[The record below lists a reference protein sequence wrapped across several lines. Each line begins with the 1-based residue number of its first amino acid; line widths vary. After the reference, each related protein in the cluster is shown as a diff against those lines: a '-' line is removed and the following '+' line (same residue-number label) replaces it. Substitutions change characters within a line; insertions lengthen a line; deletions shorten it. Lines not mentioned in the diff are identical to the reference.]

1 MSDNNPTF
9 QDLYKAL
16 KADGAVQG
24 DWNSFRKYVGA
35 PGKQGYLNRKKLYD
49 ALKADGAVSSP
60 TYEDFHRK
68 LYSAGKA
75 QLQRNNAAQQPSQ
88 TTAQKAMA
96 LQQQSKQQKQ
106 VVNPN
111 NVDYLSRPKATPYV
125 TPKKKEPKGKVS
137 AFVQGLYDQEDMQ
150 REQETH
156 QPITYT
162 SKGAFKQMAGNRK
175 NAQQQAMNAAVTQA
189 TGEEAARRNQPI
201 VKTETPADDY
211 VVKTEGQLEDEVA
224 KSAEGFV
231 NNNMANYISDAVKK
245 EQDASL
251 ERAVAAADR
260 VPAAAG
266 LAGGMSLM
274 SKGRSF
280 NEQLDTDAMA
290 KRLVKSVSDNVQT
303 LFSNPEYAK
312 KIEDE
317 AARLGI
323 STDAYIQSIV
333 PSLQEKLASQLT
345 QSEYM
350 KSLPTNTAEYFL
362 ETALDANSLG
372 KHIRMAVQTKGQ
384 RIAHEQAMAQTRE
397 GKNPNYKPGIVTDV
411 AANVLGMSTDP
422 IFRGAAGMGG
432 KASKAAFGNVA
443 SKIANSGNIF
453 QKAGYIAGS
462 GVVSG
467 GVTGMFFGAHNAV
480 LENYSTGDDTS
491 LGNTLRLA
499 TTGALSEG
507 ASWSLMGLMGAPLN
521 VAGRKIGL
529 TGAERT
535 ASQYLKAGTAK
546 VSLAAGS
553 TIMEALGMNVGGYAA
568 ARIEGQKDADGNP
581 VKLELVNGTLETLPT
596 VIGFRLA
603 HAKDLFSSRKGKD
616 GKKLPWYQ
624 SAGLNLHDALLS
636 DETKSASLKFTDD
649 EKQQL
654 FGSGAKLGLTAK
666 GKDIFK
672 FGKETKKFNPEDVE
686 MAEDGSDLLNY
697 YQQMMLDPNVS
708 WDAKNKF
715 SAAVMGVFSNS
726 RPMRDYV
733 TFTVERVGEGEQDL
747 KKYVNEYA
755 KDGTLISKTSYD
767 SNEARGVI
775 LYRQNAMYEH
785 NRLYNAWGVAIGKD
799 SEDRE
804 MQRQFLLEKGYD
816 VNNNPENTSR
826 NMELIAGMNDKES
839 DLYKEFMGYVREN
852 GTVGKVTK
860 TLAEQFGT
868 KEDTIEKAIFKDP
881 MKRTELENN
890 IAIAYRRALEAE
902 AFPSNKPHEEQS
914 HLQGKDVAEDNNLGT
929 EQPNSQ
935 AVIDEL
941 NNLKEA
947 EDNLTKA
954 MESNDTFKQIFEDG
968 KKQGMR
974 NADIYAALLQNGV
987 TADEAAPLAEYMNA
1001 NARVQGM
1008 QQATQQK
1015 IEQNVSAFVDDW
1027 AFKGTY
1033 NGEKIDGKNVI
1044 RVQDEYGR
1052 VLIVANGDMAFDET
1066 NGKAK
1071 EGVGDLLICYDE
1083 NNKQTV
1089 YAKVEDVTLFSNED
1103 AEAYKAKEIERL
1115 QNINSVPYNEAARA
1129 QAEADA
1135 AKAQQEGGGEGKP
1148 DSSEQKSVKTIS
1160 DEQEF
1165 ANETNSPDK
1174 ISEEKDE
1181 WGKPL
1186 VKASDGSTN
1195 YGEISDGYGLKAAP
1209 IRLSLG
1215 ENKKNPVTGK
1225 DEGYGLLHIIA
1236 RHGDQIRKA
1245 GYKSVEEFVEAVSK
1259 GYTEIRE
1266 GVQVGTTQT
1275 YLIVKK
1281 DGHAN
1286 TLYIELSRDGKY
1298 WNVNSAGI
1306 FKEKYVDRKKEIKP
1320 EPTVGSSTSTDTTG
1334 VNHGQSEGAA
1344 VTSGNSPMTSAGKG
1358 TNNSSNDN
1366 TSETTLTFKNGEKVP
1381 MKQDS
1386 KGRPAPDYDKMT
1398 PAQSAEVLHSQFK
1411 DSAEKVADARI
1422 KKAKEAVK
1430 KAEKIKVDYDA
1441 EDDADILE
1449 QEAAKAEAIKA
1460 AQENLEKAEAI
1471 KKALTALQ
1479 VDGDNVGVGTVY
1491 NTNKYDVERKQGYR
1505 IGEGNVR
1512 YDRQKPEDV
1521 GGTRGKEISVAFSPT
1536 VEVKGHAKLVEL
1548 NTVQASH
1555 SSGKLNPYHFGH
1567 DWQPKNRNSQA
1578 SKIGADKMA
1587 ETMNPEKITGNSNA
1601 FIESAPSVNERHE
1614 CIQGNN
1620 RIEALKIM
1628 YSSYPEQAAK
1638 YKQYLIDH
1646 AAKFDFDP
1654 QEIAKMKKPVIVS
1667 ELPVDDAT
1675 AKQLGQMTVD
1685 GFETGGSGLPDVNA
1699 TINKLVQ
1706 SGKVQNF
1713 INKLFDYSGD
1723 EDLSFSELVS
1733 RNADKALRILS
1744 ENGIINNTGLENLMK
1759 DPTERRTWIEKVLK
1773 TSLFDGEKDTEMAFD
1788 SLPSKAQKAIL
1799 STFMRDAKSPET
1811 ARVKQNLKNSFMAYN
1826 ELNSSNESFKNAKN
1840 INEARAVINGELT
1853 NGNQSMFE
1861 EEPVR
1866 ERYSTFELELAVLY
1880 KGLKDQKTLTGL
1892 FNDYFDAVQGDKVSG
1907 REFKLEETP
1916 REPISKE
1923 EALKEVFESYDT
1935 KPAESQQQVDE
1946 AVKSIATEI
1955 TKGTG
1960 VEVVTDDKVGQS
1972 ALEDAEATDS
1982 NIKFHKETDQEVLD
1996 ALNNGET
2003 IKVYRAMQV
2012 IDGKLYPPM
2021 AASVGG
2027 KLVEANEL
2035 GVWIRAD
2042 ENPDLAIPD
2051 INPKTGMQKVD
2062 KKTGELKWKF
2072 KLDKGGKDATGKKAT
2087 DVNAAYNPYWHMS
2100 RSPLNDQFKSAWIR
2114 PNIVVVEC
2122 EVPVSELSS
2131 GYKAERAKDAV
2142 GEVDW
2147 KSGSVSGEVFKQTG
2161 RARKVIL
2168 SRWCKPVRVLDD
2180 AEVAQRAK
2188 EFVGE
2193 AKVEI
2198 PENVLTPKQRIA
2210 FEKAGFK
2217 IGAPEKGVKKSEQI
2231 LEALERGL
2239 QIDNSVREQRGSRWA
2254 GGEVLG
2260 MDKLPKKNRMNPN
2273 ELASEISQYHSDY
2286 ITRMLEDVPEDGT
2299 GTFFSA
2305 HNGTWYLYTV
2315 SKGDRSINLL
2325 KAFTAS
2331 RENFDYFKEAI
2342 KDYGFNTETE
2352 NIYSNLQETGR
2363 TNQSDSD
2370 LLDAFLRGGAGRDN
2384 RVHSG
2389 ETKGEANNG
2398 NLGVDGRVGEDSS
2411 SPRYFRSANGE
2422 VYGFTVD
2429 GKIYLD
2435 TKKMKPETPLH
2446 EYTHLWTEALKRGN
2460 PKEWENVKKIFDEVE
2475 GLKEEVQ
2482 KLYPEL
2488 KGEDLYEEMITTYS
2502 GREGAKKLEAVA
2514 RELAVKDGKT
2524 VTESTKAQGFL
2535 DKVKTALQKYWKGV
2549 ADMLHIHFTT
2559 AEEVADKVLA
2569 DWAKGVNPK
2578 DVRREEIPGGN
2589 EMVEKVSSLARDW
2602 KSALESGDKAK
2613 AEAIEKKIEKAIP
2626 TLTDD
2631 ALFYIAD
2638 NIPYSIKDF
2647 KKNKDKV
2654 GIEIIEKTV
2663 SMAKAELEKR
2673 KAENG
2678 DLFPLQD
2685 RAHSLLNE
2693 IRAGKIKKDRAWGI
2707 LLESERIIDDINGTP
2722 YYQNNRQVTKEHP
2735 VDVILDEARTLLDK
2749 AARGYQ
2755 YTEEDK
2761 FERKLNDSFSDPM
2774 EALTNAAEA
2783 HREEKL
2789 DAARKAF
2796 AEAKQSGDESET
2808 KRTRDELKRQLDEK
2822 YKAQHMGLAQRHK
2835 EIAKE
2840 IGKEEAEKIDK
2851 PWTEMDGEERMFTAE
2866 KNPLTEDEIRNN
2878 TSEENKNFIEDAVD
2892 YINGKHGFAQKI
2904 AYLKIYEDVRNRQEN
2919 AADNS
2924 GAKDGTQL
2932 AASDNEGGEGMELG
2946 TGRDSRGTAGQ
2957 LDNGTGGESAP
2968 GERGSGESGKD
2979 DPTLSA
2985 GEQGDKQGEG
2995 NTPGLGT
3002 VSAGNTDTKG
3012 SGAAGTNGTKPKRG
3026 GRASGAGPAK
3036 PDAKR
3041 KPAAKQGTTW
3051 KGRSGEE
3058 IKKNVADKKAAAL
3071 AAIAE
3076 LKKRR
3081 GGTLGMNAILT
3092 PEQME
3097 YVPTV
3102 MNAIKDYGMAVID
3115 QGIYKIK
3122 DWFNHIRETFGES
3135 LKDCGFSDNDIDE
3148 FIVEMWNSKMEMDGE
3163 THTIG
3168 EWCGIYGNAQ
3178 LRDKLRT
3185 PLKEKRQ
3192 KQMDAESIE
3201 VKVGDRQNIEETLPY
3216 LLPQQQDDVLKA
3228 ETQFFGKEHADRD
3241 HAYGKGYMFTNG
3253 TGTGKT
3259 YTGLG
3264 IAKRLAKQGKGRIL
3278 FITPSQ
3284 PKVKDWIKDGRNLG
3298 LDIRDLESIAKEKG
3312 TTATTESGEGM
3323 VITTYANMRQ
3333 NKKLLET
3340 EWDAVIYDESHR
3352 IMENKK
3358 GAETTGSLQHYMLTN
3373 RNENYAFLRLR
3384 TINEHYQKM
3393 QAAADKFNTQRQKEI
3408 ERIENEY
3415 KQTHPGASD
3424 RDLAFGI
3431 RGKLPRSLQEFAPSD
3446 GSTFPELGKLHQEY
3460 LQAFKHYNEVEPK
3473 LKEQAKNTWKNT
3485 KTIFLSATP
3494 FNTRE
3499 NLDYAEGYIFKYPKD
3514 NPNERISPRS
3524 RFYMDHFGA
3533 AYRFRYNRLEE
3544 KKDNPDAIAKQEI
3557 AFSDYL
3563 QNELG
3568 TMSGRIIDSAYD
3580 YSRDFPTVAP
3590 DHAAEFNNA
3599 TQEAMRGRYLGDAYH
3614 KTIGNYNYGSALFE
3628 TMKVANIIQRMKDHI
3643 AAGRKI
3649 VVFHRRVETKE
3660 PLQPP
3665 FAYMLSYANEM
3676 IKNMNPGKE
3685 RDEAIAEVSEF
3696 RRKYAGLLEWEKTL
3710 DYSMPREQI
3719 AKAFG
3724 EDNVLFFSGK
3734 ESSKVKSKAVDT
3746 FNDDNSGKNIIVIQE
3761 ASGKEGISLHDTTGN
3776 HQRVCIT
3783 LALPQSPI
3791 TALQIEGRIYR
3802 IGNMSNAI
3810 FEYPILGLNSEM
3822 MLFGEKFNA
3831 QVSTTENLAL
3841 GSQARSLR
3849 ESFANGVL
3857 EHSGIVPIDQQGVGG
3872 KEFDAP
3878 KDRGNSDP
3886 FDDAVLDYYSNQ
3898 KLNRNNREGI
3908 DYFPTPEP
3916 LGYKMVEWAN
3926 MLDGDTALEP
3936 SAGHGAIARYVPR
3949 SNQLL
3954 SIEPSQSLF
3963 TKLQLKAGGLGRKF
3977 LNNTFENYDVS
3988 NKHDVVV
3995 MNPPFGTAGATA
4007 IAHLDK
4013 AFKHLDEGGRVVA
4026 LIPRGSTDKKFDK
4039 WLGEQKNVA
4048 MRAEV
4053 ALPDIV
4059 FQQAGTRVV
4068 CRVVVLDK
4076 ITDAAM
4082 RAKAGYP
4089 EKIDLSGHYD
4099 KIEDF
4104 FEDLRDVS
4112 VPDRIVDNVFKLQKK
4127 AKSVKKDI
4135 EEIKGVRKVEIDR
4148 HGISVKMSAGWKTYT
4163 IDFVGADEPNYW
4175 REKMANKYKMFG
4187 ELERET
4193 FNEDNKAALSELQK
4207 LSCKLA
4213 GMSEEEMQR
4222 FINKG
4227 NDGENSTHFRTQYSK
4242 TDTKDVKNSRIIP
4255 EDVDKT
4261 VSSQIEKKFDE
4272 VVERVYGRE
4281 LTPEEQNEV
4290 ERIANRYR
4298 NTPLNDEYTR
4308 DKNGNRKNRGGLET
4322 AIKTWE
4328 EQATAFENYYGITRG
4343 TKLANPETRES
4354 GRLDGV
4360 SGVSSKSRG
4369 ERRAVERDRMGY
4381 GNIPAEAIKDYQG
4394 FITNLAAAKR
4404 ALEYHQERTRVLTE
4418 QYGVKHDE
4426 WLKPETIDK
4435 IFNDYNTDK
4444 SVQEIYNRIKE
4455 QVNDLGIYYGETY
4468 GGEKNVDGF
4477 YRHSLNDI
4485 RINLD
4490 RLVAFGRTKQDI
4502 ASTIL
4507 HEMLHPLTSDIIAM
4521 YQKGHTDKLTSA
4533 QREAAKE
4540 TVDIFNELKQM
4551 QADGKIDNHYALTN
4565 AREMITELSS
4575 PEWRNVLAKIP
4586 EGKNLWQRFVNA
4598 VCKMLGFD
4606 PKYNKLG
4613 TLTNTLDKLLTNFGK
4628 EQFDFATRHTNEL
4641 FDKQASKKVFIE
4653 ELDDEENRKLFDSPI
4668 VSISD
4673 DAPAVVKH
4681 IDSVSR
4687 KTGAKVNIITSAEEV
4702 TNKQAKAAIDAGKK
4716 VTGWYDEKTGQVH
4729 LYMPNIHDSYTAEK
4743 TIWHETVGHKGMR
4756 ELFGDKFDKFLDSVW
4771 YDLDKPENTKLKE
4784 LVMDEL
4790 KKNPFD
4796 YRNAIEEGVARLA
4809 EEGKGEPGFWRNIKN
4824 KMVDLMHEI
4833 GYRIAPN
4840 TKDVKYLLWLSKNLQ
4855 KHPNDVSWRLKVD
4868 AVKYKLDKENTPEVI
4883 TRDGIFRDNDG
4894 KTHSSDLADMP
4905 KKEYQEATD
4914 GQVHFRTA
4922 PSLGTAIDR
4931 YHRALNAHGYMATE
4945 SFMDNMLSLDK
4956 LMRAIDPSIKKI
4968 EDVESSR
4975 NPYILQNT
4983 MQGAMSNAAEQFEM
4997 HVMKPLDKAMADL
5010 LGAFDGRKT
5019 DDMIRNFNLYMI
5031 TKHGLERNRV
5041 FFVRDYIKGLEE
5053 ADAKALQRQ
5062 WNAEK
5067 KDLGDKLNNGS
5078 IDLKSYY
5085 DEMDEWIRNNVDK
5098 DYDASENDYSGLHGV
5113 QGIKD
5118 SKQPYD
5124 DAAAIDSVM
5133 SAEAKMEGIKTG
5145 SVKDFWSK
5153 VRTATDFALGS
5164 DYKNGIVSKDN
5175 HDNVSA
5181 MFDWYIPLR
5190 KFDKDTAEDVYGYIT
5205 EKGDPRTYIGSTLMN
5220 AKGRKSLSETN
5231 VLAQIGAMGN
5241 AAINRGGQNAIKQA
5255 FMRFIRANSGNGLVT
5270 ESKVWAVQ
5278 DGTDASGNP
5287 IWREAY
5293 PDIPEDA
5300 APDEIAKIVSDF
5312 ETDMKAKQAIGD
5324 AKVIR
5329 NHRDVKFKFE
5339 RAKDA
5344 NQHVVDVMVNGST
5357 VRFYVNGN
5365 PRAAQALNGM
5375 LENQGTIWLKPVA
5388 SITRT
5393 MAQLCTSYS
5402 PEFVVRN
5409 IVRDAEFAF
5418 SNIAAKENSSYRRT
5432 WEKYYVGLIGK
5443 GIGSISFGDLKGSE
5457 GLGLYAKYNNGT
5469 LDMSNKVHRYFK
5481 EFMENGGET
5490 GWVQVLSMKDW
5501 EKKYKTDVKTERSKI
5516 NKGGEMLKD
5525 FFLGNLKNINE
5536 AAENMARFATYC
5548 ASRDAGRSAV
5558 RSAYD
5563 AKEVS
5568 TNFNR
5573 HGSGDRIW
5581 SFKNGQMGSG
5591 KAARQKTYGFLAS
5604 YLRQCSMFFNAGIQ
5618 STNLLMKNSKHAA
5631 KGTATVMTGIPFA
5644 MGIAAALINNW
5655 LIASEDEKERKGV
5668 KDPYGELPEYVR
5680 RNNLCIYKGNG
5691 EFVTIPLA
5699 IELRAFYG
5707 VGDLAAGLTFS
5718 KNIKTTRPA
5727 WADAVGCLSQ
5737 LVPIMDYTN
5746 SHTVDNSPFNETLKA
5761 FSPSAFAPLVEW
5773 GLNSDWKGAPIRRE
5787 KTSYNE
5793 YAPAWTRAYKNT
5805 PKVFMDMNKKAN
5817 AMTNDLD
5824 KGNENLLGW
5833 NALDAGTDP
5842 SAWNHFLGGF
5852 GGGMATFAT
5861 RVTKLAT
5868 SLTDG
5873 QKPETSDIPF
5883 VRSFLYE
5890 PNEQSSIARTKSKW
5904 YNYIEDMKKDM
5915 SNIQTLK
5922 KRTVPVDQLV
5932 HNYAAYY
5939 KIKNSPK
5946 AQMAQVI
5953 EQAESQMKQL
5963 KQMRDKSSDPAAIDN
5978 ANKMIDNI
5986 MMRAVEQLDQLSSVE

>member
-1 MSDNNPTF
+1 MADNKRL
-9 QDLYKAL
+9 QQ
-16 KADGAVQG
+16 V
-24 DWNSFRKYVGA
+24 
-35 PGKQGYLNRKKLYD
+35 YD
-49 ALKADGAVSSP
+49 ALKTDGQFSQTKDFATFAKRMNERGYSSMIWRNLK
-60 TYEDFHRK
+60 D
-68 LYSAGKA
+68 AGANVGENPWKMRRWLGIQEFA
-75 QLQRNNAAQQPSQ
+75 PKPKQQATNQGDNAAQQSSQ

-211 VVKTEGQLEDEVA
+211 VVKTEGQLENEVA

-372 KHIRMAVQTKGQ
+372 KYIRMAVQTKGQ

-499 TTGALSEG
+499 ATGALSEG

-521 VAGRKIGL
+521 VAGRKVGL

-868 KEDTIEKAIFKDP
+868 KEDAIEKAIFKDP

-902 AFPSNKPHEEQS
+902 AFPSSKPHEEQS

-941 NNLKEA
+941 NSLKEA

-974 NADIYAALLQNGV
+974 DADIYAALLQNGV

-1015 IEQNVSAFVDDW
+1015 IEQSVSAFVDDW

-1135 AKAQQEGGGEGKP
+1135 AKAQQEGSGEGK
-1148 DSSEQKSVKTIS
+1148 SQGQGEG
-1160 DEQEF
+1160 
-1165 ANETNSPDK
+1165 
-1174 ISEEKDE
+1174 
-1181 WGKPL
+1181 GK
-1186 VKASDGSTN
+1186 
-1195 YGEISDGYGLKAAP
+1195 
-1209 IRLSLG
+1209 
-1215 ENKKNPVTGK
+1215 
-1225 DEGYGLLHIIA
+1225 
-1236 RHGDQIRKA
+1236 GD
-1245 GYKSVEEFVEAVSK
+1245 
-1259 GYTEIRE
+1259 
-1266 GVQVGTTQT
+1266 
-1275 YLIVKK
+1275 
-1281 DGHAN
+1281 
-1286 TLYIELSRDGKY
+1286 
-1298 WNVNSAGI
+1298 NV
-1306 FKEKYVDRKKEIKP
+1306 VKP
-1320 EPTVGSSTSTDTTG
+1320 EPKEKIITHVDPSGYNNATHNPIITLEGGEQGASDSGENPPAEEPKKEPMKFKDGTD
-1334 VNHGQSEGAA
+1334 
-1344 VTSGNSPMTSAGKG
+1344 
-1358 TNNSSNDN
+1358 
-1366 TSETTLTFKNGEKVP
+1366 VP

-1398 PAQSAEVLHSQFK
+1398 PTQSAEVLHSQFK
-1411 DSAEKVADARI
+1411 GSAEKVADARI

-1430 KAEKIKVDYDA
+1430 KAEKIKVNYDA

-1449 QEAAKAEAIKA
+1449 QETAKAEAIKA

-1479 VDGDNVGVGTVY
+1479 VDETLHPKNEGEGGAEDGENPPSQANVASPEAAAKFQ
-1491 NTNKYDVERKQGYR
+1491 NTKRLQGYKR
-1505 IGEGNVR
+1505 RRTLKDGTKVYGHYEIVPAEILTPSHDVFNGYKMSAGFPVDKNGHTINDRDYEHDKDAQNDTDLMAR
-1512 YDRQKPEDV
+1512 TYDGQAIDHV
-1521 GGTRGKEISVAFSPT
+1521 PT
-1536 VEVKGHAKLVEL
+1536 VSDEGIVYDGNGRTMAGQKAAKEG
-1548 NTVQASH
+1548 T
-1555 SSGKLNPYHFGH
+1555 
-1567 DWQPKNRNSQA
+1567 D
-1578 SKIGADKMA
+1578 ADY
-1587 ETMNPEKITGNSNA
+1587 
-1601 FIESAPSVNERHE
+1601 
-1614 CIQGNN
+1614 
-1620 RIEALKIM
+1620 IEALMENAESFGFTK
-1628 YSSYPEQAAK
+1628 EQIEQSGIEHPRLVMVTDERLPYDTATF
-1638 YKQYLIDH
+1638 
-1646 AAKFDFDP
+1646 AKFNQNERKTQNNTEKAVAKAKTLTSD
-1654 QEIAKMKKPVIVS
+1654 EIGAIVAEVEGTGSLEAFFNNPKAINDLIKTLQDKKVLGHNEVAELLESEGTLSAQGKEYVKNLLLGSVFSPETIRMMGIDSKIKTKAVHGIRAIMDNMK
-1667 ELPVDDAT
+1667 
-1675 AKQLGQMTVD
+1675 LGEYSLRGEIDNAIKLFYEARNNGMTVD
-1685 GFETGGSGLPDVNA
+1685 DLLRQSSMFDENARDRFSPIEQAIAQAFEGNDALFRDLMREYNDVAKARNTGEGDMFGGNLAPD
-1699 TINKLVQ
+1699 
-1706 SGKVQNF
+1706 
-1713 INKLFDYSGD
+1713 
-1723 EDLSFSELVS
+1723 ELVKQFLEVS
-1733 RNADKALRILS
+1733 KTIK
-1744 ENGIINNTGLENLMK
+1744 ENDIKLYGNE
-1759 DPTERRTWIEKVLK
+1759 TERR
-1773 TSLFDGEKDTEMAFD
+1773 
-1788 SLPSKAQKAIL
+1788 
-1799 STFMRDAKSPET
+1799 
-1811 ARVKQNLKNSFMAYN
+1811 NSEQEGGNHAA
-1826 ELNSSNESFKNAKN
+1826 SNEESAE
-1840 INEARAVINGELT
+1840 EARGAAGAET
-1853 NGNQSMFE
+1853 
-1861 EEPVR
+1861 EP
-1866 ERYSTFELELAVLY
+1866 
-1880 KGLKDQKTLTGL
+1880 
-1892 FNDYFDAVQGDKVSG
+1892 
-1907 REFKLEETP
+1907 
-1916 REPISKE
+1916 
-1923 EALKEVFESYDT
+1923 
-1935 KPAESQQQVDE
+1935 QQQVDE

-1960 VEVVTDDKVGQS
+1960 LEVVTGEEAQEALDEAEEWDDK
-1972 ALEDAEATDS
+1972 
-1982 NIKFHKETDQEVLD
+1982 NIKYQTSGEIDKQYPNWLDGTTNDNGKHSTQVAGTIGTYKKVAAWVERHLGKDVKILDASSGMGLGTKEFREQGFNIEDVEPYQSEDRKKNNPATYSSYGDIKGKYDVIISNAVLNVIPDDWRTNVLHDMANRLSDGGRLFINTRKAGEEKSIKDKIELDSPQEVLVKRNGKIASYQRFFTPKELKD
-1996 ALNNGET
+1996 WVEKELGDGYEVEVANEKNSGTKGLAAVVVTKKKSPETVAPLSKDNVKASVVSGDSVAKVQKNLDETKSYYEKSPNKTRGFITDISKSLGLTQHEASQYGTFVTKDGKRFTLRISNHNTRATTFDENGENEGVSIVISRGRNNGIRDKENTRAHVVEFFYPKKAIERAEGKPLVSIIESIKET
-2003 IKVYRAMQV
+2003 LDTGIYK
-2012 IDGKLYPPM
+2012 D
-2021 AASVGG
+2021 
-2027 KLVEANEL
+2027 
-2035 GVWIRAD
+2035 
-2042 ENPDLAIPD
+2042 
-2051 INPKTGMQKVD
+2051 KTGLAKPDEVVGTTR
-2062 KKTGELKWKF
+2062 KEF
-2072 KLDKGGKDATGKKAT
+2072 RGKD
-2087 DVNAAYNPYWHMS
+2087 
-2100 RSPLNDQFKSAWIR
+2100 
-2114 PNIVVVEC
+2114 
-2122 EVPVSELSS
+2122 
-2131 GYKAERAKDAV
+2131 
-2142 GEVDW
+2142 
-2147 KSGSVSGEVFKQTG
+2147 
-2161 RARKVIL
+2161 
-2168 SRWCKPVRVLDD
+2168 
-2180 AEVAQRAK
+2180 
-2188 EFVGE
+2188 
-2193 AKVEI
+2193 
-2198 PENVLTPKQRIA
+2198 
-2210 FEKAGFK
+2210 
-2217 IGAPEKGVKKSEQI
+2217 
-2231 LEALERGL
+2231 
-2239 QIDNSVREQRGSRWA
+2239 
-2254 GGEVLG
+2254 
-2260 MDKLPKKNRMNPN
+2260 
-2273 ELASEISQYHSDY
+2273 
-2286 ITRMLEDVPEDGT
+2286 
-2299 GTFFSA
+2299 
-2305 HNGTWYLYTV
+2305 
-2315 SKGDRSINLL
+2315 
-2325 KAFTAS
+2325 
-2331 RENFDYFKEAI
+2331 
-2342 KDYGFNTETE
+2342 
-2352 NIYSNLQETGR
+2352 
-2363 TNQSDSD
+2363 
-2370 LLDAFLRGGAGRDN
+2370 
-2384 RVHSG
+2384 
-2389 ETKGEANNG
+2389 
-2398 NLGVDGRVGEDSS
+2398 
-2411 SPRYFRSANGE
+2411 GE
-2422 VYGFTVD
+2422 VYGFTD
-2429 GKIYLD
+2429 GEKIYLD

-2446 EYTHLWTEALKRGN
+2446 EYTHLWTEALKRAN

-2488 KGEDLYEEMITTYS
+2488 KGDDLYEEMITTYS
-2502 GREGAKKLEAVA
+2502 GREGAKKLETVA
-2514 RELAVKDGKT
+2514 RELAAKDGKT
-2524 VTESTKAQGFL
+2524 VTESAKAQGFL
-2535 DKVKTALQKYWKGV
+2535 DKVKTALQKYWKSV

-2578 DVRREEIPGGN
+2578 DIKEAEKKEESSKDPIEGLKKAA
-2589 EMVEKVSSLARDW
+2589 EKYRIEHEEKVSSEQRTRLGIAQ
-2602 KSALESGDKAK
+2602 EHFDKAK
-2613 AEAIEKKIEKAIP
+2613 KKGNPE
-2626 TLTDD
+2626 
-2631 ALFYIAD
+2631 
-2638 NIPYSIKDF
+2638 
-2647 KKNKDKV
+2647 
-2654 GIEIIEKTV
+2654 E
-2663 SMAKAELEKR
+2663 
-2673 KAENG
+2673 
-2678 DLFPLQD
+2678 
-2685 RAHSLLNE
+2685 
-2693 IRAGKIKKDRAWGI
+2693 
-2707 LLESERIIDDINGTP
+2707 
-2722 YYQNNRQVTKEHP
+2722 VTKAAKE
-2735 VDVILDEARTLLDK
+2735 LK
-2749 AARGYQ
+2749 AA
-2755 YTEEDK
+2755 
-2761 FERKLNDSFSDPM
+2761 
-2774 EALTNAAEA
+2774 
-2783 HREEKL
+2783 L
-2789 DAARKAF
+2789 DDVMK
-2796 AEAKQSGDESET
+2796 SEG
-2808 KRTRDELKRQLDEK
+2808 KP
-2822 YKAQHMGLAQRHK
+2822 LAQRRK
-2835 EIAKE
+2835 EIAAYV
-2840 IGKEEAEKIDK
+2840 GKEEANIIDK
-2851 PWTEMDGEERMFTAE
+2851 PFKEMDSEEREFVANQ
-2866 KNPLTEDEIRNN
+2866 KPLTEDEIRNN

-3012 SGAAGTNGTKPKRG
+3012 SGAAGTNGTKPKRS

-3036 PDAKR
+3036 PNAKR

-3278 FITPSQ
+3278 FVTPSQ

-3393 QAAADKFNTQRQKEI
+3393 QAAADKFNAQRQKEI

-3415 KQTHPGASD
+3415 KQSHPGASD

-3460 LQAFKHYNEVEPK
+3460 LQAFKHYNDVEPK

-3590 DHAAEFNNA
+3590 DHAVEFNNA

-3878 KDRGNSDP
+3878 KDRGDSDP

-4026 LIPRGSTDKKFDK
+4026 LIPRGSTDKKFNK

-4089 EKIDLSGHYD
+4089 EKVDLSGHYD

-4148 HGISVKMSAGWKTYT
+4148 RGISVKMSAGWKTYT

-4222 FINKG
+4222 FINKR
-4227 NDGENSTHFRTQYSK
+4227 NDGENGVHFRTQYSETK
-4242 TDTKDVKNSRIIP
+4242 SKDVKNSRIIP
-4255 EDVDKT
+4255 EDVDKN
-4261 VSSQIEKKFDE
+4261 VSSQIEKKFDNTIGE
-4272 VVERVYGRE
+4272 ISAHVEDGYENMLSESVRLSVTQYSNLPRTNLENLKSYYEQEISRLRKSNRRGVGQGNSQYGDKGYKSPYIVSNYEACIAAIDRE
-4281 LTPEEQNEV
+4281 LAYRDTRAKTLRDNYGLRPGNEISLEDIEKLFKRTNRSKETESLYEKTVDIIKRLGVDFNISEESPEKSSGEAT
-4290 ERIANRYR
+4290 IYR
-4298 NTPLNDEYTR
+4298 D
-4308 DKNGNRKNRGGLET
+4308 
-4322 AIKTWE
+4322 
-4328 EQATAFENYYGITRG
+4328 
-4343 TKLANPETRES
+4343 
-4354 GRLDGV
+4354 
-4360 SGVSSKSRG
+4360 
-4369 ERRAVERDRMGY
+4369 
-4381 GNIPAEAIKDYQG
+4381 
-4394 FITNLAAAKR
+4394 
-4404 ALEYHQERTRVLTE
+4404 
-4418 QYGVKHDE
+4418 
-4426 WLKPETIDK
+4426 
-4435 IFNDYNTDK
+4435 
-4444 SVQEIYNRIKE
+4444 
-4455 QVNDLGIYYGETY
+4455 
-4468 GGEKNVDGF
+4468 
-4477 YRHSLNDI
+4477 
-4485 RINLD
+4485 INLFID
-4490 RLVAFGRTKQDI
+4490 GLVKTKSPAGSTAQ
-4502 ASTIL
+4502 TIL
-4507 HEMLHPLTSDIIAM
+4507 HEMLHQATMGSINLVKKGKANGILTPKQIEAVNTILDIYNKVKDDKERFKENTYGLKSEYELAAQMADPRQRKAMDLSIWDRVVNAAHEFARKGDRTILDRLKDAVKKLFEISDKDKMDKAIKDII
-4521 YQKGHTDKLTSA
+4521 D
-4533 QREAAKE
+4533 
-4540 TVDIFNELKQM
+4540 DFNE
-4551 QADGKIDNHYALTN
+4551 KIDDISMN
-4565 AREMITELSS
+4565 
-4575 PEWRNVLAKIP
+4575 
-4586 EGKNLWQRFVNA
+4586 
-4598 VCKMLGFD
+4598 D
-4606 PKYNKLG
+4606 
-4613 TLTNTLDKLLTNFGK
+4613 
-4628 EQFDFATRHTNEL
+4628 
-4641 FDKQASKKVFIE
+4641 IE
-4653 ELDDEENRKLFDSPI
+4653 ETDFGNSP

-4687 KTGAKVNIITSAEEV
+4687 KTGAKVNIVASAEEV

-4771 YDLDKPENTKLKE
+4771 YDLDKPENVKLKE

-4824 KMVDLMHEI
+4824 KMVDLMYEI

-4855 KHPNDVSWRLKVD
+4855 KHPNDVSWRLKAD
-4868 AVKYKLDKENTPEVI
+4868 AVKYKLNKENAPEVI

-4894 KTHSSDLADMP
+4894 KTHSSDLAEMP

-5053 ADAKALQRQ
+5053 PDAKALQRQ

-5113 QGIKD
+5113 QGIED

-5205 EKGDPRTYIGSTLMN
+5205 EKGDPSTYIGSTLMN

-5270 ESKVWAVQ
+5270 ESKVWAIY

-5581 SFKNGQMGSG
+5581 SFKNGQMSSG

-5618 STNLLMKNSKHAA
+5618 STNLLMKNYKHAA
-5631 KGTATVMTGIPFA
+5631 KGAATVMTVIPFA
-5644 MGIAAALINNW
+5644 MGIAAALVNNW
-5655 LIASEDEKERKGV
+5655 LVASEDEKERKGV
-5668 KDPYGELPEYVR
+5668 KDPYGDLPEYVR

-5699 IELRAFYG
+5699 IELRTFYG

-5852 GGGMATFAT
+5852 GGGMTTFAT

-5868 SLTDG
+5868 SLTDDK
-5873 QKPETSDIPF
+5873 KPETSDIPF

-5939 KIKNSPK
+5939 KIKKSPK

-5978 ANKMIDNI
+5978 ANKTIDNI

>member
-68 LYSAGKA
+68 LYAAGKA
-75 QLQRNNAAQQPSQ
+75 QQQRNNATKVQQQPSQPQ

-96 LQQQSKQQKQ
+96 LQQQSKQGGQAQQTTATPSSSGTDYMANWELLHMRNSEMTPLQRAQANNMRQRMQNASQQQARKDGANPISRSR
-106 VVNPN
+106 VNPSKALHVQKTQQYISAMRGADKKN
-111 NVDYLSRPKATPYV
+111 RQRLGEAAWNESKQAFDEDNADRSFAQMVTSEDFSGDEAMKARTKQQLEDDAIGLAAFEVGENKFHHNDDKIFGSVGDDIFNIVDSSMKEADELTNQQYLKSLDKIDKNSPLGSARSSFGSMTGKMDLGAQTGAYKEMQTQRMKNRQDFLMKNMSARLQEIYSQKGMQRHIVESADKLGMSVEQYVDDYV
-125 TPKKKEPKGKVS
+125 TPEIMNYAQKALSIRNKEEIMPHGTLDYIAKNLSNTIVGMIVAPAFTTKETRQRLQEGIAIADGLEEMETVAGHKDKTFRSGAGTRFLSTTANMAADAPALMVTGSGSEAAITTAKGVLSRGLAKV
-137 AFVQGLYDQEDMQ
+137 G
-150 REQETH
+150 
-156 QPITYT
+156 
-162 SKGAFKQMAGNRK
+162 
-175 NAQQQAMNAAVTQA
+175 VTQA
-189 TGEEAARRNQPI
+189 A
-201 VKTETPADDY
+201 
-211 VVKTEGQLEDEVA
+211 
-224 KSAEGFV
+224 
-231 NNNMANYISDAVKK
+231 
-245 EQDASL
+245 
-251 ERAVAAADR
+251 
-260 VPAAAG
+260 
-266 LAGGMSLM
+266 
-274 SKGRSF
+274 
-280 NEQLDTDAMA
+280 
-290 KRLVKSVSDNVQT
+290 
-303 LFSNPEYAK
+303 
-312 KIEDE
+312 
-317 AARLGI
+317 
-323 STDAYIQSIV
+323 
-333 PSLQEKLASQLT
+333 EKLTAQQLGF
-345 QSEYM
+345 
-350 KSLPTNTAEYFL
+350 KL
-362 ETALDANSLG
+362 AN
-372 KHIRMAVQTKGQ
+372 MT
-384 RIAHEQAMAQTRE
+384 MAQ
-397 GKNPNYKPGIVTDV
+397 
-411 AANVLGMSTDP
+411 
-422 IFRGAAGMGG
+422 
-432 KASKAAFGNVA
+432 
-443 SKIANSGNIF
+443 KI
-453 QKAGYIAGS
+453 GS
-462 GVVSG
+462 GLLESSSRSALNLG
-467 GVTGMFFGAHNAV
+467 GYSSITSALGQM
-480 LENYSTGDDTS
+480 STGDDTS
-491 LGNTLRLA
+491 LVAVGKAAVDGFVHGSETGGIFGLSGAVMAPWMSKFGINGTETSRAERMLHGAQKVGA
-499 TTGALSEG
+499 TAVGLGVEAGTMMVADNITGDKDISVGTWLEDIVTVGAFKAGEPKNYTRIGQALY
-507 ASWSLMGLMGAPLN
+507 
-521 VAGRKIGL
+521 GL
-529 TGAERT
+529 THNT
-535 ASQYLKAGTAK
+535 
-546 VSLAAGS
+546 
-553 TIMEALGMNVGGYAA
+553 
-568 ARIEGQKDADGNP
+568 
-581 VKLELVNGTLETLPT
+581 
-596 VIGFRLA
+596 
-603 HAKDLFSSRKGKD
+603 SSIYRFGKD
-616 GKKLPWYQ
+616 EQGNWRTVDIRMTKDEQNELINSTSGKNLMDAFKKVDK
-624 SAGLNLHDALLS
+624 SSLNSKTPLDKSL
-636 DETKSASLKFTDD
+636 TKQAY
-649 EKQQL
+649 
-654 FGSGAKLGLTAK
+654 
-666 GKDIFK
+666 
-672 FGKETKKFNPEDVE
+672 EDF
-686 MAEDGSDLLNY
+686 MN
-697 YQQMMLDPNVS
+697 DPNVS
-708 WDAKNKF
+708 QSTKEKVNAAMGLFNTTRAKSFRSDIDRDNKQ
-715 SAAVMGVFSNS
+715 VLEYS
-726 RPMRDYV
+726 R
-733 TFTVERVGEGEQDL
+733 
-747 KKYVNEYA
+747 N
-755 KDGTLISKTSYD
+755 GTLLSRTSYNSPD
-767 SNEARGVI
+767 ERDAIIAKQQSVRDNDE
-775 LYRQNAMYEH
+775 L
-785 NRLYNAWGVAIGKD
+785 LSLVA
-799 SEDRE
+799 
-804 MQRQFLLEKGYD
+804 MQRMKDRKITDDNGNVTDDAIDFLKENGYD
-816 VNNNPENTSR
+816 DSKEPTDPHNAPLISGLQDEN
-826 NMELIAGMNDKES
+826 S
-839 DLYKEFMGYVREN
+839 DLYRRWCKFADDRGWLSAISSEN
-852 GTVGKVTK
+852 SQIDASWGGVIKDLLNIEGNHHDLFTV
-860 TLAEQFGT
+860 LA
-868 KEDTIEKAIFKDP
+868 KDP
-881 MKRTELENN
+881 MKRTDLEKQIAKACKDELQK
-890 IAIAYRRALEAE
+890 RL
-902 AFPSNKPHEEQS
+902 FPDDQPHEEQS
-914 HLQGKDVAEDNNLGT
+914 ESMGRDVAEDNNLGT

-954 MESNDTFKQIFEDG
+954 MESNENFKQIFEDG

-1044 RVQDEYGR
+1044 RVQDVYGR

-1071 EGVGDLLICYDE
+1071 EDVGDLLICYDE
-1083 NNKQTV
+1083 KYKQTV
-1089 YAKVEDVTLFSNED
+1089 YVRAEDVTLFSNED

-1148 DSSEQKSVKTIS
+1148 QGQGEGGNGNESSENQGGESGQGESNTPGAYKIGDEVTLDEGADIFAPKDQKSKHKITGYDPEKKTW
-1160 DEQEF
+1160 EMER
-1165 ANETNSPDK
+1165 E
-1174 ISEEKDE
+1174 
-1181 WGKPL
+1181 
-1186 VKASDGSTN
+1186 DGSKW
-1195 YGEISDGYGLKAAP
+1195 SAD
-1209 IRLSLG
+1209 
-1215 ENKKNPVTGK
+1215 
-1225 DEGYGLLHIIA
+1225 DEFMSNH
-1236 RHGDQIRKA
+1236 
-1245 GYKSVEEFVEAVSK
+1245 VV
-1259 GYTEIRE
+1259 
-1266 GVQVGTTQT
+1266 
-1275 YLIVKK
+1275 
-1281 DGHAN
+1281 
-1286 TLYIELSRDGKY
+1286 
-1298 WNVNSAGI
+1298 
-1306 FKEKYVDRKKEIKP
+1306 KP
-1320 EPTVGSSTSTDTTG
+1320 EPKEKIITHVDPSGYNKVTHYPTITLEGDEQGVSDSGENPPAEGPKKEPMKFKDGTD
-1334 VNHGQSEGAA
+1334 
-1344 VTSGNSPMTSAGKG
+1344 
-1358 TNNSSNDN
+1358 
-1366 TSETTLTFKNGEKVP
+1366 VP

-1411 DSAEKVADARI
+1411 GSAEKVADARI
-1422 KKAKEAVK
+1422 KKAKEEVK

-1449 QEAAKAEAIKA
+1449 QETAKAEAIKA
-1460 AQENLEKAEAI
+1460 AQEKLEKAEAI

-1479 VDGDNVGVGTVY
+1479 VDETLHPKNEGEEGKGEGGENPPKQANVASPEAAAKFQ
-1491 NTNKYDVERKQGYR
+1491 NAKRLQGYKR
-1505 IGEGNVR
+1505 RRTLKDGTKVYGHYEIVPAESLTPSHDVFNGYKMSVGFPVDKNGHTINDRDYEHDKDAQNDTDLMAR
-1512 YDRQKPEDV
+1512 TYDGQAIDHV
-1521 GGTRGKEISVAFSPT
+1521 PT
-1536 VEVKGHAKLVEL
+1536 VSDEGIVYDGNGRTMAGQKAAKEG
-1548 NTVQASH
+1548 T
-1555 SSGKLNPYHFGH
+1555 
-1567 DWQPKNRNSQA
+1567 D
-1578 SKIGADKMA
+1578 ADY
-1587 ETMNPEKITGNSNA
+1587 
-1601 FIESAPSVNERHE
+1601 
-1614 CIQGNN
+1614 
-1620 RIEALKIM
+1620 IEALMENAK
-1628 YSSYPEQAAK
+1628 SFGFTKEQIEQSGIEHPRLVLVTDERLPYDTATF
-1638 YKQYLIDH
+1638 
-1646 AAKFDFDP
+1646 AKFNQNEKKTQSNTEKAVAKAKTLTPDEIGAIVAEVEGTGSLEAFFNNPKAINDLIKTL
-1654 QEIAKMKKPVIVS
+1654 QEKKVLGHNEVAELLESEGKLSAQGKEYVKNLLLGSVFSPETIRMMGIDSKIKTKAVHGIRAIMDNMK
-1667 ELPVDDAT
+1667 
-1675 AKQLGQMTVD
+1675 LGEYSLRGEIDNAIKLFYEARNNGMTVD
-1685 GFETGGSGLPDVNA
+1685 DLLRQSSMFDENARDRFSPIEQAIAQAFEGNDALFRDLMREYNDVAKARNTGEASLFGENQTRDELIDEFINESKTIKDNGIKLYGKEERAEGEGADNAPGNEKLAGETGEG
-1699 TINKLVQ
+1699 T
-1706 SGKVQNF
+1706 
-1713 INKLFDYSGD
+1713 
-1723 EDLSFSELVS
+1723 
-1733 RNADKALRILS
+1733 
-1744 ENGIINNTGLENLMK
+1744 
-1759 DPTERRTWIEKVLK
+1759 
-1773 TSLFDGEKDTEMAFD
+1773 GEKT
-1788 SLPSKAQKAIL
+1788 
-1799 STFMRDAKSPET
+1799 
-1811 ARVKQNLKNSFMAYN
+1811 
-1826 ELNSSNESFKNAKN
+1826 
-1840 INEARAVINGELT
+1840 
-1853 NGNQSMFE
+1853 
-1861 EEPVR
+1861 
-1866 ERYSTFELELAVLY
+1866 
-1880 KGLKDQKTLTGL
+1880 
-1892 FNDYFDAVQGDKVSG
+1892 
-1907 REFKLEETP
+1907 
-1916 REPISKE
+1916 
-1923 EALKEVFESYDT
+1923 
-1935 KPAESQQQVDE
+1935 ESQQQVDE

-1955 TKGTG
+1955 TRGTG
-1960 VEVVTDDKVGQS
+1960 VEVVTDDKAQEALDEAEANGTEIKKHVGQ
-1972 ALEDAEATDS
+1972 
-1982 NIKFHKETDQEVLD
+1982 
-1996 ALNNGET
+1996 
-2003 IKVYRAMQV
+2003 
-2012 IDGKLYPPM
+2012 
-2021 AASVGG
+2021 
-2027 KLVEANEL
+2027 
-2035 GVWIRAD
+2035 
-2042 ENPDLAIPD
+2042 
-2051 INPKTGMQKVD
+2051 
-2062 KKTGELKWKF
+2062 
-2072 KLDKGGKDATGKKAT
+2072 
-2087 DVNAAYNPYWHMS
+2087 
-2100 RSPLNDQFKSAWIR
+2100 
-2114 PNIVVVEC
+2114 
-2122 EVPVSELSS
+2122 
-2131 GYKAERAKDAV
+2131 
-2142 GEVDW
+2142 
-2147 KSGSVSGEVFKQTG
+2147 
-2161 RARKVIL
+2161 
-2168 SRWCKPVRVLDD
+2168 
-2180 AEVAQRAK
+2180 
-2188 EFVGE
+2188 
-2193 AKVEI
+2193 
-2198 PENVLTPKQRIA
+2198 
-2210 FEKAGFK
+2210 
-2217 IGAPEKGVKKSEQI
+2217 
-2231 LEALERGL
+2231 
-2239 QIDNSVREQRGSRWA
+2239 WA

-2260 MDKLPKKNRMNPN
+2260 MDALPKN
-2273 ELASEISQYHSDY
+2273 LQTDADILWSEVNNYHGEY
-2286 ITRMLEDVPEDGT
+2286 ITKLLDNAPEDSVVN
-2299 GTFFSA
+2299 FFSA
-2305 HNGTWYLYTV
+2305 HDGKWYFYSVNKDHT
-2315 SKGDRSINLL
+2315 INIHDAVEAKKDNYEL
-2325 KAFTAS
+2325 
-2331 RENFDYFKEAI
+2331 FKE
-2342 KDYGFNTETE
+2342 KLKQYGFDGNSE
-2352 NIYSNLQETGR
+2352 IIRSDMQARGYSGRTDSDLFEYFIGQGTTGR
-2363 TNQSDSD
+2363 TG
-2370 LLDAFLRGGAGRDN
+2370 LRN
-2384 RVHSG
+2384 G
-2389 ETKGEANNG
+2389 ETSSRRRANGGRMAEQANGTQPSDNSEGAKAGHIGTERIVTSRSIDAAYHQELIKAKETGNWDAVQKMVNDAAKKAGQAEGSKLEPIVYDEKGNVIPLSE
-2398 NLGVDGRVGEDSS
+2398 RFQMKRPIRE
-2411 SPRYFRSANGE
+2411 FRSKDGE
-2422 VYGFTVD
+2422 VYGFTD
-2429 GKIYLD
+2429 GEKIYLD

-2446 EYTHLWTEALKRGN
+2446 EYTHLWTAALKRAN

-2488 KGEDLYEEMITTYS
+2488 KGDDLYEEMITTFS
-2502 GREGAKKLEAVA
+2502 GREGAKKLEEVV
-2514 RELAVKDGKT
+2514 RELAAKEGKT
-2524 VTESTKAQGFL
+2524 VTESAKAQGFL

-2578 DVRREEIPGGN
+2578 EIKEEEKPNTIDSARKAYEEAKKSGNKEQRTKAILDLKQAYLDKINSKDVKKKDEAWNILAEAEELLAEHRGLVYDEHSGSRTNSATIDKILTWAESTLDKITDKPVDPATEKQEGYINKMLDTKTAGDDLWSHERAALEGMKYNKFQASKLIDRIKFLNNMDGSYTEQDIDRAEKEIRQTINTIRERNGAKPFDWDKKVEEPSKDPIKGLKKAA
-2589 EMVEKVSSLARDW
+2589 EAYRIEHQEKVSFEQRTRLGIAR
-2602 KSALESGDKAK
+2602 EHYDKAK
-2613 AEAIEKKIEKAIP
+2613 KSGDAERI
-2626 TLTDD
+2626 
-2631 ALFYIAD
+2631 
-2638 NIPYSIKDF
+2638 
-2647 KKNKDKV
+2647 
-2654 GIEIIEKTV
+2654 
-2663 SMAKAELEKR
+2663 AKAAKEYK
-2673 KAENG
+2673 
-2678 DLFPLQD
+2678 
-2685 RAHSLLNE
+2685 
-2693 IRAGKIKKDRAWGI
+2693 
-2707 LLESERIIDDINGTP
+2707 
-2722 YYQNNRQVTKEHP
+2722 QV
-2735 VDVILDEARTLLDK
+2735 LDEVMK
-2749 AARGYQ
+2749 
-2755 YTEEDK
+2755 
-2761 FERKLNDSFSDPM
+2761 
-2774 EALTNAAEA
+2774 
-2783 HREEKL
+2783 
-2789 DAARKAF
+2789 
-2796 AEAKQSGDESET
+2796 SEG
-2808 KRTRDELKRQLDEK
+2808 KP
-2822 YKAQHMGLAQRHK
+2822 LAQRRK
-2835 EIAKE
+2835 EIAKFV
-2840 IGKEEAEKIDK
+2840 GKEEAEKIDK
-2851 PWTEMDGEERMFTAE
+2851 PWAEMDSEEREFVANQ
-2866 KNPLTEDEIRNN
+2866 KPLTEDEIRNN

-2919 AADNS
+2919 TADNS

-2932 AASDNEGGEGMELG
+2932 AAAGNEGGEGMELG
-2946 TGRDSRGTAGQ
+2946 TGRDGGGTAEQ

-2979 DPTLSA
+2979 DPTLSV

-2995 NTPGLGT
+2995 NAPGLGA
-3002 VSAGNTDTKG
+3002 VSAGNTDSKG
-3012 SGAAGTNGTKPKRG
+3012 SGTADTNGTKPKRG
-3026 GRASGAGPAK
+3026 GRASGTGPAK

-3051 KGRSGEE
+3051 KGRTGED

-3148 FIVEMWNSKMEMDGE
+3148 FIEEMWNSKMEMDGE
-3163 THTIG
+3163 IHTIG

-3178 LRDKLRT
+3178 LREKLRT
-3185 PLKEKRQ
+3185 PLEEKRQ
-3192 KQMDAESIE
+3192 KQMDAEPIK
-3201 VKVGDRQNIEETLPY
+3201 VKIGDRKNIEETLPF
-3216 LLPQQQDDVLKA
+3216 LLPQQQEDVLKA

-3284 PKVKDWIKDGRNLG
+3284 PKVKDWIKDGKNLG
-3298 LDIRDLESIAKEKG
+3298 LDIHDLDAVAKEKG

-3358 GAETTGSLQHYMLTN
+3358 GAETTGSQQHYMLTN
-3373 RNENYAFLRLR
+3373 RNENYAFLRLQ

-3393 QAAADKFNTQRQKEI
+3393 QTAADKFNAQRQKEI

-3424 RDLAFGI
+3424 KDLAFGT
-3431 RGKLPRSLQEFAPSD
+3431 RGKMPRSLQEFAPSD

-3460 LQAFKHYNEVEPK
+3460 LQAFKHYLNEVEPK

-3533 AYRFRYNRLEE
+3533 AYRFRYNRLEA

-3590 DHAAEFNNA
+3590 DHAVEFNNA

-3685 RDEAIAEVSEF
+3685 RDEAIAEANEF
-3696 RRKYAGLLEWEKTL
+3696 RRKYADLLEWEQTL

-3878 KDRGNSDP
+3878 KDRGDSDP

-3898 KLNRNNREGI
+3898 KLNKRNREGI

-3977 LNNTFENYDVS
+3977 LNGRFEDYDIGQ
-3988 NKHDVVV
+3988 KHDVVV

-4089 EKIDLSGHYD
+4089 DKIDLSGHYD

-4135 EEIKGVRKVEIDR
+4135 EEIKGVKKVEIDR

-4163 IDFVGADEPNYW
+4163 IDFVGADKPNYW

-4227 NDGENSTHFRTQYSK
+4227 NDGENDAHFRTQYSETK
-4242 TDTKDVKNSRIIP
+4242 SKDVKNGRIIP

-4261 VSSQIEKKFDE
+4261 VSSQIEKKFDNTIDE
-4272 VVERVYGRE
+4272 ISSHVEDGYENMLSESVRLSITQYSNLPRTNLENLKSYYEQEISRLRKSNRRGIGQGNSQYGDKGYKSPYIVSNYEACIAAIDRE
-4281 LTPEEQNEV
+4281 L
-4290 ERIANRYR
+4290 AYR
-4298 NTPLNDEYTR
+4298 
-4308 DKNGNRKNRGGLET
+4308 
-4322 AIKTWE
+4322 
-4328 EQATAFENYYGITRG
+4328 
-4343 TKLANPETRES
+4343 
-4354 GRLDGV
+4354 
-4360 SGVSSKSRG
+4360 
-4369 ERRAVERDRMGY
+4369 
-4381 GNIPAEAIKDYQG
+4381 
-4394 FITNLAAAKR
+4394 
-4404 ALEYHQERTRVLTE
+4404 
-4418 QYGVKHDE
+4418 
-4426 WLKPETIDK
+4426 
-4435 IFNDYNTDK
+4435 
-4444 SVQEIYNRIKE
+4444 
-4455 QVNDLGIYYGETY
+4455 
-4468 GGEKNVDGF
+4468 
-4477 YRHSLNDI
+4477 DI
-4485 RINLD
+4485 RTKALRNAYGLRPGNNISFDDIERLFKGTNRSKETERLYEKTVDIIKRLGVDFNISEESPEKSSGEATIYRDINLFID
-4490 RLVAFGRTKQDI
+4490 GLVKTKSPAGSTAQ
-4502 ASTIL
+4502 TIL
-4507 HEMLHPLTSDIIAM
+4507 HEMIHQATMGSINLVKKGKANGILTPKQIEAVNTILDIYNKVKDDKERFKENTYGLKSEYELAAQMADPRQRKAMDLSIWDRVVNAAHEFARKGDRTILERLKDAVKKLFEVSDKDKMDKAINDII
-4521 YQKGHTDKLTSA
+4521 D
-4533 QREAAKE
+4533 
-4540 TVDIFNELKQM
+4540 DFNE
-4551 QADGKIDNHYALTN
+4551 KIDD
-4565 AREMITELSS
+4565 LSM
-4575 PEWRNVLAKIP
+4575 N
-4586 EGKNLWQRFVNA
+4586 
-4598 VCKMLGFD
+4598 D
-4606 PKYNKLG
+4606 
-4613 TLTNTLDKLLTNFGK
+4613 
-4628 EQFDFATRHTNEL
+4628 
-4641 FDKQASKKVFIE
+4641 IE
-4653 ELDDEENRKLFDSPI
+4653 ETDFGNSP

-4687 KTGAKVNIITSAEEV
+4687 KTGAKVNIVTSVEEV
-4702 TNKQAKAAIDAGKK
+4702 TNKQAKAAVEEGKP
-4716 VTGWYDEKTGQVH
+4716 VTGWYDEATGEVH

-4771 YDLDKPENTKLKE
+4771 YDLDRPENAKLKE

-4824 KMVDLMHEI
+4824 KLVDLMHEI

-4855 KHPNDVSWRLKVD
+4855 KHPNDVSWRLKAD
-4868 AVKYKLDKENTPEVI
+4868 AVKYKLDKENAPEVI
-4883 TRDGIFRDNDG
+4883 TRDGMFRDNDG

-4922 PSLGTAIDR
+4922 PSLGTATDR

-4975 NPYILQNT
+4975 NPYMLQNT

-5010 LGAFDGRKT
+5010 LGAFDGRET

-5053 ADAKALQRQ
+5053 ADAKILQSQ

-5078 IDLKSYY
+5078 IDLKGYY

-5113 QGIKD
+5113 QGIED
-5118 SKQPYD
+5118 GKQPYD
-5124 DAAAIDSVM
+5124 DAEAIDSVM

-5153 VRTATDFALGS
+5153 VRTATDFALES

-5205 EKGDPRTYIGSTLMN
+5205 EKGDPSTYIGSTLMN

-5255 FMRFIRANSGNGLVT
+5255 FMRFIRANSDNGLVT

-5312 ETDMKAKQAIGD
+5312 ETDMKAKQALGD

-5375 LENQGTIWLKPVA
+5375 LENQGTKWLKPVA

-5501 EKKYKTDVKTERSKI
+5501 EKKYKTDIKTERSKI
-5516 NKGGEMLKD
+5516 NKGGEILKD

-5536 AAENMARFATYC
+5536 SAENMARFATYC

-5573 HGSGDRIW
+5573 HGSGDAIW
-5581 SFKNGQMGSG
+5581 SFKNGPMSSG

-5618 STNLLMKNSKHAA
+5618 STNLLMKNYKHAA
-5631 KGTATVMTGIPFA
+5631 KGAATVMTGIPFA
-5644 MGIAAALINNW
+5644 MGIAAALVNNW
-5655 LIASEDEKERKGV
+5655 LIASEDEKERKGI

-5824 KGNENLLGW
+5824 EGNENLLGW
-5833 NALDAGTDP
+5833 NALDAATDP

-5868 SLTDG
+5868 SLTDN
-5873 QKPETSDIPF
+5873 QKTETSDIPF
-5883 VRSFLYE
+5883 IRSFLYE

-5953 EQAESQMKQL
+5953 EQAENQMKQL

-5978 ANKMIDNI
+5978 ANKTIDNI
-5986 MMRAVEQLDQLSSVE
+5986 MMRAVEQLDQLSSAE